1 MVLLAN
7 QERVCLRGAAHWSD
21 FLSVMEDEEADLSAA
36 PVSAAAARRLQD
48 FYAQHEAAPMPELP
62 ELPTTRVDLATW
74 YGAFISSLAHDELQD
89 LLVAADFLGFK
100 EVIQLGCCYIAG
112 LPRGHRFLKK

>member
-7 QERVCLRGAAHWSD
+7 QERVCLRGAAKWSD
-21 FLSVMEDEEADLSAA
+21 FLSVLGDEEADLSAT
-36 PVSAAAARRLQD
+36 PVSSEAARRLQD
-48 FYAQHEAAPMPELP
+48 FYAQHEATPMPELP
-62 ELPTTRVDLATW
+62 ELPTTRVELATW
-74 YGAFISSLAHDELQD
+74 YGAFISSLTHDELQD

-100 EVIQLGCCYIAG
+100 EVLQLGCCYIAG